1 MCLLKENL
9 EPTSQL
15 YKYKGLKMKNHDHY
29 LEFAKK
35 ELALINFDQS
45 DINEPMLAFL
55 EQNSKICNNDATS
68 MKQIINLL
76 TRVVDKLPLSA
87 ITEEDFEPEHH
98 SENGNSITI
107 YRCTRYP
114 HVYKMDGRYYDDRA
128 VSFKFADSAETDTMY
143 LYQGVNG
150 SKQEI
155 SLPYYPNPVIKVIAR
170 DAFNTV
176 DHQVTAHDP
185 EPDYEVE

>member
-1 MCLLKENL
+1 
-9 EPTSQL
+9 
-15 YKYKGLKMKNHDHY
+15 MKNHDHF

-55 EQNSKICNNDATS
+55 EQNSKICNNDPAS

-76 TRVVDKLPLSA
+76 NRVVDKLPLSA

-98 SENGNSITI
+98 SENGNSITV

-114 HVYKMDGRYYDDRA
+114 HVYKMNGRYYDDRA
-128 VSFKFADSAETDTMY
+128 VSFKFADNAETDIMY
-143 LYQGVNG
+143 LYQGGNG

-155 SLPYYPNPVIKVIAR
+155 SLPYYPNPIIKVIAR
-170 DAFNTV
+170 DALNTV

>member
-1 MCLLKENL
+1 
-9 EPTSQL
+9 
-15 YKYKGLKMKNHDHY
+15 MKNHDHL

-55 EQNSKICNNDATS
+55 EQNSKMCNNDPES
-68 MKQIINLL
+68 MKKIINLL
-76 TRVVDKLPLSA
+76 NRVVDRLPLSA

-98 SENGNSITI
+98 LEEDTTVTI

-114 HVYKMDGRYYDDRA
+114 HVYKINGQYYDDRA
-128 VSFKFADSAETDTMY
+128 VSFKFSDNSETDTMY
-143 LYQGVNG
+143 IYQSENS

-155 SLPYYPNPVIKVIAR
+155 NIPYYPNPVVKVITR
-170 DAFNTV
+170 DNLSTV
-176 DHQVTAHDP
+176 GTKEVTLQDA